1 MALHRQ
7 SRQGNGAVPV
17 IVALVLAAGLASTLG
32 RETDAQDRPVRVEGR
47 VQWVAGQAVQIQ
59 VDNGPS
65 VNVDLGSVPLA
76 EYAALR
82 PRERVVVAGVLS
94 SDGRRVIA
102 GSISRPDESPPPRTP

>member
-17 IVALVLAAGLASTLG
+17 IVALVLAAGLAGALG
-32 RETDAQDRPVRVEGR
+32 RETDAQEPVRVEGR

-65 VNVDLGSVPLA
+65 VNVDLGPVPLA
-76 EYAALR
+76 EYSALR

-102 GSISRPDESPPPRTP
+102 SSISRSDESPPRTP

>member
-17 IVALVLAAGLASTLG
+17 IVALVLAAGLAGAFG
-32 RETDAQDRPVRVEGR
+32 RETDAQESVRVEGR
-47 VQWVAGQAVQIQ
+47 VQWVAGQAVQIR

-65 VNVDLGSVPLA
+65 VNVDLGPVPLA
-76 EYAALR
+76 EYSALR
-82 PRERVVVAGVLS
+82 PRERVVVAGVVS

-102 GSISRPDESPPPRTP
+102 SSISRLDESPPRTP

>member
-7 SRQGNGAVPV
+7 SRQGNAAVPV
-17 IVALVLAAGLASTLG
+17 IVALVLAAGLAGAVG
-32 RETDAQDRPVRVEGR
+32 RETGAQERPVRVEGR
-47 VQWVAGQAVQIQ
+47 VQWVAGQAAQVQ

-65 VNVDLGSVPLA
+65 VNIDLAPVPLE
-76 EYAALR
+76 EYAALK

-102 GSISRPDESPPPRTP
+102 SSIARPGESPPRTP